1 MNNWD
6 LDIMTDKELMELAR
20 RRVKLK
26 SRLLLSVI
34 AYGILNFFMILVW
47 LFALAESFWPKW
59 VMLGT
64 GLLLLIYGTF
74 VFIEIGS
81 IANPD
86 KVVAEF
92 EKLKRNRRNND
103 KKPEK
108 SEQSEQPEQ
117 ET

>member
-1 MNNWD
+1 MNNMD
-6 LDIMTDKELMELAR
+6 LDSMTDKELMEIAR

-34 AYGILNFFMILVW
+34 AYGMLNFFMILVW

-64 GLLLLIYGTF
+64 GLLLLIYGAF

-92 EKLKRNRRNND
+92 KRLKQTQRKNSESEKPE
-103 KKPEK
+103 KPEK
-108 SEQSEQPEQ
+108 SEE